1 MIFPTS
7 CSRQRAVG
15 RDIKR
20 HNANQV
26 PRIFQH
32 CVPAK
37 GKGEAA
43 REVDTEKGERGEEN
57 AEAWRN
63 TNRNTDTKTN
73 TKANTKAK
81 TKDLSTS
88 KWLSGGM
95 LSRCLHG
102 TVFNMLCKSHDRKT
116 YPSK

>member
-1 MIFPTS
+1 MEE
-7 CSRQRAVG
+7 AK
-15 RDIKR
+15 D
-20 HNANQV
+20 ANQV

-57 AEAWRN
+57 AEAWKN
-63 TNRNTDTKTN
+63 TNTKTNTKANTKAKTN

-102 TVFNMLCKSHDRKT
+102 TVFNMLCKSHDRKS